1 MNIKYLIIIPIILLA
16 CGKIILQSRISRSYL
31 NGFTD
36 VILYNTIVF
45 GGMSVLY
52 IFMNGNNLPSHVTII
67 YGVLYG
73 VLKAGFQ
80 VSYTLALQR
89 GPVSH
94 TVLIVSFDT
103 AFSIIF
109 GVLYCGEVITVLQIF
124 GLICMFMSLLL
135 AVDFEQVKK
144 RVFNMAWFILSLAAM
159 STSGTANIAMKLHK
173 LALPQADASL
183 LAVSYISSTA
193 VLFLYYLYRRAA
205 HRQKQALPL
214 GLKPISMILGVSVI
228 LGVYYILYM
237 KGVGSIPTAVFFPVI
252 HLGPTILISLFSIFV
267 LKDKVTR
274 QQLLSLLFGIV
285 STLFLCL

>member
-1 MNIKYLIIIPIILLA
+1 MNLNYLIIIPIILLA

-45 GGMSVLY
+45 GGMSLLY
-52 IFMNGNNLPSHVTII
+52 IFLNGNTLPVSLTII

-73 VLKAGFQ
+73 VFKAGFQ

-103 AFSIIF
+103 AITILF
-109 GVLYCGEVITVLQIF
+109 GVLYCGEAITTLQIL
-124 GLICMFMSLLL
+124 GLICMFLSLLL
-135 AVDFEQVKK
+135 AVDFGQVKM
-144 RVFNMAWFILSLAAM
+144 RTFNIVWFVLTLAAM
-159 STSGTANIAMKLHK
+159 ASSGTANIVMKLHK
-173 LALPQADASL
+173 LALPQADSSL
-183 LAVSYISSTA
+183 LAVSYISST
-193 VLFLYYLYRRAA
+193 VILFLYYLFRRTTN
-205 HRQKQALPL
+205 KQQQAMPL
-214 GLKPISMILGVSVI
+214 GPKPISMMLAVSVI
-228 LGVYYILYM
+228 LGVYYVLYM
-237 KGVGSIPTAVFFPVI
+237 KGVGSIPTAVFFPII

-285 STLFLCL
+285 STLLLCI

>member
-1 MNIKYLIIIPIILLA
+1 MNLNYLIIIPIILLA

-45 GGMSVLY
+45 GGMSLLY
-52 IFMNGNNLPSHVTII
+52 IFLNGNTLPVSLTII

-73 VLKAGFQ
+73 VFKAGFQ

-103 AFSIIF
+103 AITILF
-109 GVLYCGEVITVLQIF
+109 GVLYCGEAITTLQIF
-124 GLICMFMSLLL
+124 GLICMFLSLLL
-135 AVDFEQVKK
+135 AVDFGQVKM
-144 RVFNMAWFILSLAAM
+144 RTFNIVWFVLTLAAM
-159 STSGTANIAMKLHK
+159 ASSGTANIVMKMHK
-173 LALPQADASL
+173 FELPEADASL
-183 LAVSYISSTA
+183 LAVSYLSST
-193 VLFLYYLYRRAA
+193 VILFLYYLFRRKT
-205 HRQKQALPL
+205 QKQQRTVPL
-214 GLKPISMILGVSVI
+214 GPKAISMMLAVSVI
-228 LGVYYILYM
+228 LGVYYVLYM
-237 KGVGSIPTAVFFPVI
+237 KGVGSIPTAVFFPII

-274 QQLLSLLFGIV
+274 QQLLSLLFGIIT
-285 STLFLCL
+285 TLLLCI

>member
-1 MNIKYLIIIPIILLA
+1 MNLNYLIIIPIILLA

-45 GGMSVLY
+45 GGMSLLY
-52 IFMNGNNLPSHVTII
+52 IFLNGNTLPVSLTII

-73 VLKAGFQ
+73 VFKAGFQ

-103 AFSIIF
+103 AITILF
-109 GVLYCGEVITVLQIF
+109 GVLYCGEAITTLQIF
-124 GLICMFMSLLL
+124 GLICMFLSLLL
-135 AVDFEQVKK
+135 AVDFGQVKM
-144 RVFNMAWFILSLAAM
+144 RTFNIVWFVLTLAAM
-159 STSGTANIAMKLHK
+159 ASSGTANIVMKLHK
-173 LALPQADASL
+173 LALPQADSSL
-183 LAVSYISSTA
+183 LAVSYISST
-193 VLFLYYLYRRAA
+193 VILFLYYLFRRTTN
-205 HRQKQALPL
+205 KQQQAMPL
-214 GLKPISMILGVSVI
+214 GPKPISMMLAVSVI
-228 LGVYYILYM
+228 LGVYYVLYM
-237 KGVGSIPTAVFFPVI
+237 KGVGSIPTAVFFPII

-285 STLFLCL
+285 STLLLCI

>member
-1 MNIKYLIIIPIILLA
+1 MNLNYLIIIPIILLA

-45 GGMSVLY
+45 GGMSLLY
-52 IFMNGNNLPSHVTII
+52 IFLNGNTLPVSLTII

-73 VLKAGFQ
+73 VFKAGFQ

-103 AFSIIF
+103 AITILF
-109 GVLYCGEVITVLQIF
+109 GVLYCGEAITTLQIF
-124 GLICMFMSLLL
+124 GLICMFLSLLL
-135 AVDFEQVKK
+135 AVDFGQVKM
-144 RVFNMAWFILSLAAM
+144 RTFNIVWFVLTLAAM
-159 STSGTANIAMKLHK
+159 ASSGTANIVMKMHK
-173 LALPQADASL
+173 FELPEADASL
-183 LAVSYISSTA
+183 LAVSYLSST
-193 VLFLYYLYRRAA
+193 VILFLYYLFRRKT
-205 HRQKQALPL
+205 QKQQRTVPL
-214 GLKPISMILGVSVI
+214 GPKAISMMLAVSVI
-228 LGVYYILYM
+228 LGVYYVLYM
-237 KGVGSIPTAVFFPVI
+237 KGVGSIPTAVFFPII

-285 STLFLCL
+285 STLLLCI

>member
-1 MNIKYLIIIPIILLA
+1 MNLNYLIIIPIILLA

-45 GGMSVLY
+45 GGMSLLY
-52 IFMNGNNLPSHVTII
+52 IFLNGNTLPVSLTII

-73 VLKAGFQ
+73 VFKAGFQ

-103 AFSIIF
+103 AITILF
-109 GVLYCGEVITVLQIF
+109 GVLYCGEAITTLQIF
-124 GLICMFMSLLL
+124 GLICMFLSLLL
-135 AVDFEQVKK
+135 AVDFGQVKM
-144 RVFNMAWFILSLAAM
+144 RTFNIVWFVLTLAAM
-159 STSGTANIAMKLHK
+159 ASSGTANIVMKLHK

-183 LAVSYISSTA
+183 LAVSYVSST
-193 VLFLYYLYRRAA
+193 VILFLYYLFRRTTN
-205 HRQKQALPL
+205 KQQQAMPL
-214 GLKPISMILGVSVI
+214 GPKPISMMLAVSVI
-228 LGVYYILYM
+228 LGVYYVLYM
-237 KGVGSIPTAVFFPVI
+237 KGVGSIPTAVFFPII

-285 STLFLCL
+285 STLLLCI